1 MEGSGFLVNA
11 VVSWVCVDNWADVV
25 VSDVESQHKSSSSLR
40 YSRVS
45 VDEMD
50 VERMFDLTDDQH
62 SSSADPLSPTDYT
75 LQVDDDE
82 EELNRLDTLP

>member
-1 MEGSGFLVNA
+1 
-11 VVSWVCVDNWADVV
+11 VV
-25 VSDVESQHKSSSSLR
+25 VGDVEPRRSSSR

-50 VERMFDLTDDQH
+50 IDRMFDKTTSVDDQG
-62 SSSADPLSPTDYT
+62 SSATDVLVQDPLSPTDYT

-82 EELNRLDTLP
+82 QELNRLDTLP